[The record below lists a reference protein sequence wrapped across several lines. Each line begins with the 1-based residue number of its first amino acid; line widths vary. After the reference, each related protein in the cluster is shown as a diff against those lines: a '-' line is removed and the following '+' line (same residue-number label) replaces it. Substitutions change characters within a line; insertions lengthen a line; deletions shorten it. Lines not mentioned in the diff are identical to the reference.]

1 MHFFLKFYRV
11 QLYIDGANFTSA
23 RGDVSMIQPDKTKW
37 NTGQRKSTQFFLLRG
52 TIYSSLRIAIS
63 CLLCAME
70 RYILDEAI
78 KWPYKAIKIM
88 FASWYHN

>member
-37 NTGQRKSTQFFLLRG
+37 NTGQRKSG